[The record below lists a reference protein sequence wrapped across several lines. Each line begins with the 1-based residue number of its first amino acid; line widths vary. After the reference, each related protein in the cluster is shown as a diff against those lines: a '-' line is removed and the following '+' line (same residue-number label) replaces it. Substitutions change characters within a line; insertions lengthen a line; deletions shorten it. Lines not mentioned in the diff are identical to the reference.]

1 MTEKQSMEQNWGRRH
16 DFVALDES
24 TITSLLQPV
33 FPGKSLAS
41 AELLTA
47 GKVNTNYK
55 ITISGIDEPFV
66 LRIHVRDRMAG
77 ERDFNIFQL
86 VQKRV
91 PVPQILYTT
100 MGSEPGAISY
110 TVMRWVDG
118 ILFSDI
124 LASKDKRAIAECAR
138 NIGITLANIGTYI
151 FPKAGFFGPDL
162 TIIEEFDEES
172 TLSYFEQFLFTGQS
186 GLHLGLTLTRRLWNF
201 LKDNTHYFDAINAA
215 RSCASA

>member
-1 MTEKQSMEQNWGRRH
+1 MTKKQSMEQDWGRRH

-24 TITSLLQPV
+24 AITSLLQPV

-91 PVPQILYTT
+91 PVPQILYIT
-100 MGSEPGAISY
+100 MGIAHGAIAY
-110 TVMRWVDG
+110 TV
-118 ILFSDI
+118 
-124 LASKDKRAIAECAR
+124 LA
-138 NIGITLANIGTYI
+138 
-151 FPKAGFFGPDL
+151 
-162 TIIEEFDEES
+162 
-172 TLSYFEQFLFTGQS
+172 
-186 GLHLGLTLTRRLWNF
+186 
-201 LKDNTHYFDAINAA
+201 
-215 RSCASA
+215 